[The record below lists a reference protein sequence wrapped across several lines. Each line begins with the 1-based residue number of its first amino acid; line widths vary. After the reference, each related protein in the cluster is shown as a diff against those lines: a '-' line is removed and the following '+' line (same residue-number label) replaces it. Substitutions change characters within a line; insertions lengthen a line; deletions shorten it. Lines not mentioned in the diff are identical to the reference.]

1 MIMQIQFLQISITSC
16 QIQQK
21 QASRVGLKSYLSVT
35 INNAQN
41 TTLGRWVGATP
52 DGRKAG
58 TPMANANNPHPGT
71 DRRGLTP
78 MINSILKPRHDNHA
92 GMVSNLR
99 FTRENFTSARNKM
112 HSLIENYF
120 ERGGA
125 RNDYRYWQGRSEERL
140 GTP

>member
-1 MIMQIQFLQISITSC
+1 
-16 QIQQK
+16 
-21 QASRVGLKSYLSVT
+21 
-35 INNAQN
+35 
-41 TTLGRWVGATP
+41 
-52 DGRKAG
+52 
-58 TPMANANNPHPGT
+58 
-71 DRRGLTP
+71 

-125 RNDYRYWQGRSEERL
+125 HAMITVIGKDDLKNALERPEEYKDLIIRVGGFSARFVDL
-140 GTP
+140 NKDVQQEIFDRVTY